1 VESTQTVLSVA
12 AGRDPV
18 LGHLPQLGS
27 DPLPFLRSLRDQ
39 GDVVTIYFGTE
50 PMHVV
55 VDPRLAADVLVG
67 RYGAF
72 NRDAFAAASAQFV
85 GQSVAVI
92 SGASHQGRRQL
103 MAPYFQRARIGHYV
117 DEMARIALA
126 RTGGWCDG
134 DVLALDD
141 EAFGLA
147 LATAGGCL
155 FGTDIA
161 QETIEDIH
169 VQLMAALDEVGNGV
183 ADRTTGGTAEVRR
196 IITDVVARR
205 RAEGI
210 DRGDLLSAFLLHPDQ
225 AGAVFTDEQAV
236 DEVVGLLAAGVDTPA
251 VALSWVFHELSCH
264 PEVERR
270 ACEEI
275 DAVVGDGPVTE
286 DRVRSLEYLHRVI
299 QETLRRYGAFLVPLQ
314 AEDDV
319 DLAGVR
325 IPAGGIIG
333 ISLYAL
339 HYDDRSFAD
348 PDRFDPDRWAPGRAA
363 AIARG
368 THIPFSAGKRK
379 CPGDLFALAELV
391 VQVATILSRFR
402 LVPASAEPVRAVVRG
417 VVVRPDALPM
427 KVIARRPR

>member
-1 VESTQTVLSVA
+1 MGSARNAPPVA
-12 AGRDPV
+12 AGRDPA

-39 GDVVTIYFGTE
+39 GDVVTIYFGAE
-50 PMHVV
+50 PMYVV
-55 VDPRLAADVLVG
+55 VDPGLAAEVLVG

-72 NRDAFAAASAQFV
+72 NRDAFVGVSAPFV
-85 GQSVAVI
+85 GHSVAVI

-126 RTGGWCDG
+126 RTSDWCDG

-141 EAFGLA
+141 EAFELA
-147 LATAGGCL
+147 LATAGACL

-161 QETIEDIH
+161 QGTIKDLH
-169 VQLMAALDEVGNGV
+169 MQLMAALDEVAAGA

-225 AGAVFTDEQAV
+225 TGAVFTDEQAV
-236 DEVVGLLAAGVDTPA
+236 DEVAGLLAAGVDTPA
-251 VALSWVFHELSCH
+251 VTLSWVFHELSCH

-270 ACEEI
+270 ACQEI
-275 DAVVGDGPVTE
+275 DAIVGDGPVTE
-286 DRVRSLEYLHRVI
+286 GHVRSLEYLHQVI
-299 QETLRRYGAFLVPLQ
+299 QETLRRYGAFLVPWQ

-319 DLAGVR
+319 DLAGAR
-325 IPAGGIIG
+325 IPAGGTIG

-391 VQVATILSRFR
+391 VQAATILSRFR
-402 LVPASAEPVRAVVRG
+402 LVPAKAEPVRAVVRG

-427 KVIARRPR
+427 RVTARRPR